1 MVGAKGEDSMPLIT
15 ISQRIGS
22 GGEAVAELVA
32 DGLDLE
38 LLDDK
43 RLQREAR
50 KMGIRPEATENI
62 DDKAPDLF
70 HRLLSKKPEI
80 YLNYLEAI
88 VYGLAREGQGVIIG
102 HGSQILLGEF
112 GCALHVQ
119 IHAGASVRTKNL
131 MKQKHL
137 SREVA
142 QKIMLKTDQEQD
154 GFFHYAFH
162 VDWKDASLYDLV
174 INTRKL
180 GYEAAARMIMDAY
193 RSDQITACSLD
204 AVEFIKGLS
213 LRRDINALLLENN
226 IQAKW
231 LDIEVLRKGVVTITG
246 YIYSQEEK
254 DKMLMIIR
262 SIPGVTSVE
271 EEIVTLS
278 HLS

>member
-1 MVGAKGEDSMPLIT
+1 VGAKGEDSMPLIT

-22 GGEAVAELVA
+22 GGEAIAELVA

-38 LLDDK
+38 LLDDN

-70 HRLLSKKPEI
+70 HRLLSKRPEI

-88 VYGLAREGQGVIIG
+88 VYGLAKEGQGVIVG
-102 HGSQILLGEF
+102 HGSQILLREF
-112 GCALHVQ
+112 DCALHVQ
-119 IHAGASVRTKNL
+119 IHAGESVRANNL

-142 QKIMLKTDQEQD
+142 QKIMLKADQEQD

-162 VDWKDASLYDLV
+162 MNWEDASLYDLM
-174 INTRKL
+174 INTQKL
-180 GYEAAARMIMDAY
+180 GYESAARMIMDAY

-204 AVEFIKGLS
+204 AVEIIKGLS

-226 IQAKW
+226 IQTRW
-231 LDIEVLRKGVVTITG
+231 LDIEVLRKGMVLITG